1 MITNKGSAD
10 AQQPRR
16 GARGDSSRAETAIR
30 EAKKTVDYNTIS
42 YPLEYFVDK
51 ISQQEID
58 DNLNWDES
66 KQSYFI
72 ESLILGLPALN
83 IVFQEKNS
91 NNWSELDSF
100 EQLID
105 GKQRLMSALN
115 FEGGNLRLSSL
126 KQLESLNGF
135 KLNDLVLS
143 RQKKFKRISVR
154 AIAVNPKSDLSVW
167 KEYEQR
173 I

>member
-1 MITNKGSAD
+1 MIKN
-10 AQQPRR
+10 QEQ
-16 GARGDSSRAETAIR
+16 AETQIR
-30 EAKKTVDYNTIS
+30 KARKTVDYNTIG

-51 ISQQEID
+51 ISQQEIK

-66 KQSYFI
+66 EQSYFI
-72 ESLILGLPALN
+72 ESLMLGLPALN
-83 IVFQEKNS
+83 IVFQGKNS
-91 NNWSELDSF
+91 NNWSELDSI

-115 FEGGNLRLSSL
+115 FANSNLRLSSL

-154 AIAVNPKSDLSVW
+154 VIVVNPKSDLSVW

>member
-1 MITNKGSAD
+1 MIKNQGSAD
-10 AQQPRR
+10 AQKPRR
-16 GARGDSSRAETAIR
+16 GVRGDSLAAEAAIH
-30 EAKKTVDYNTIS
+30 EARKTVDYNTIS

-72 ESLILGLPALN
+72 ESLMLGLPALN

-105 GKQRLMSALN
+105 NKQRLMSALN

-135 KLNDLVLS
+135 KFNDLIRS
-143 RQKKFKRISVR
+143 RQIKFRHILVRTIKVDSKSDISVWR
-154 AIAVNPKSDLSVW
+154 
-167 KEYEQR
+167 EYEQR

>member
-1 MITNKGSAD
+1 MTINS
-10 AQQPRR
+10 QQK
-16 GARGDSSRAETAIR
+16 ELVELAIR
-30 EAKKTVDYNTIS
+30 EARKTVDYNTIG

-72 ESLILGLPALN
+72 ESLMLGLPALN
-83 IVFQEKNS
+83 IVFQEKNI

-115 FEGGNLRLSSL
+115 FANGNLRLSSL

-143 RQKKFKRISVR
+143 RQKKFKRILVR
-154 AIAVNPKSDLSVW
+154 TIKVDSKSDISVW
-167 KEYEQR
+167 KEY
-173 I
+173 